1 MTQRSLLCTLMFCV
15 SLPSVVIAA
24 PPAMGDNSP
33 AVDMGWFEVAEQAYP
48 QLPTGLLEAIAW
60 SGSRWTQRVPTR
72 DVDGHHEMP
81 QAWGV
86 MGLYRGVGGF
96 EDTVGQAAGVLGVS
110 PERVARDGATQVMAT
125 AALLNSW
132 MEEAELTNPTLEDMV
147 PLLMHLSG
155 LPSEGEISDY
165 AQKSYAYDVLLTLDR
180 GLEVDGH
187 TLSPR
192 MIRWP
197 LAFDTRDLLQLRA
210 PLLNLDVD
218 RDLVEIP
225 GVKLDPTTEHLVTT
239 DGKTAATTDYPPALW
254 VTSPNY
260 SSRSGTTITH
270 IVIHTTQG
278 SYSGAI
284 SWFQNP
290 SSQVSAHYVL
300 RSSDGQ
306 VTQMVREAD
315 KAWHVGSENSY
326 TIGIEHEGYVDTSS
340 YYTEAMYNSSAN
352 LTKDICKDR
361 NIDCNTC
368 FPGPATADVS
378 VQSQSYRIKGH
389 QHYPNQNHND
399 PGQYWNWN
407 KYKGLIATTPGGGTT
422 SVVLDDFEA
431 GEGHFN
437 TAPTYSGSTKGIA
450 TSSSADRTTTQKH
463 GGSASEALGLVDL
476 STSTAAWEVRFLS
489 GTGDPAQNVKLTKAG
504 GRLGFWVYTTAPG
517 MKAGLSIDD
526 SDGTERSTSKT
537 IPTGAWTF
545 LEWYLDDQ
553 SQWDAWS
560 GGNGVLDSTTALTLD
575 AIWFYR
581 PNTRTTAWVFVDDV
595 GWRQQ

>member
-1 MTQRSLLCTLMFCV
+1 MTQRSLVCTLLMLAGV
-15 SLPSVVIAA
+15 PSLAGASPAHYQPAPSVDLA
-24 PPAMGDNSP
+24 
-33 AVDMGWFEVAEQAYP
+33 WFELAYQSYP
-48 QLPTGLLEAIAW
+48 QLPPGILEGIAW
-60 SGSRWTQRVPTR
+60 TGSRWSVRIPTR
-72 DVDGHHEMP
+72 EVDGHHNMP

-86 MGLYRGVGGF
+86 MGQYRGVGGF
-96 EDTVGQAAGVLGVS
+96 EDMVTQAAQALGAS
-110 PERVARDGATQVMAT
+110 PEQVARDGATQVMAT

-132 MEEAELTNPTLEDMV
+132 LEEEGLANPTLEDMA
-147 PLLMHLSG
+147 PLLMRLSG
-155 LPSEGEISDY
+155 LPTEGEISEY
-165 AQKSYAYDVLLTLDR
+165 ARLSYAYDVLLTLDL
-180 GLEVDGH
+180 GLEVEG
-187 TLSPR
+187 LQLPPQR
-192 MIRWP
+192 VRWP
-197 LAFDTRDLLQLRA
+197 LAFDAGDLVRLRA
-210 PLLNLDVD
+210 PLLNLDAD
-218 RDLVEIP
+218 RDMVELP
-225 GVKLDPTTEHLVTT
+225 GVRLDPTTERLVPTDNKTT
-239 DGKTAATTDYPPALW
+239 ATTDYPPALW

-270 IVIHTTQG
+270 IAIHTTQG

-315 KAWHVGSENSY
+315 KAWHIGSENSY

-352 LTKDICKDR
+352 LSKDICKDR

-368 FPGPATADVS
+368 FPGPATSGVS
-378 VQSQSYRIKGH
+378 VQSQSYKIKGH
-389 QHYPNQNHND
+389 QHYPNQTHND
-399 PGQYWNWN
+399 PGQYWNWS
-407 KYKGLIATTPGGGTT
+407 KYKGLVASTPGGGTT

-450 TSSSADRTTTQKH
+450 TSSTADRTTTQKH
-463 GGSASEALGLVDL
+463 GGVASEALGLVDL
-476 STSTAAWEVRFLS
+476 SSSTAAWEVRFLS

-504 GRLGFWVYTTAPG
+504 GRLGFWVYTTAAG
-517 MKAGLSIDD
+517 LKAGLSVDD
-526 SDGTERSTSKT
+526 TDGTERSVSKT
-537 IPTGAWTF
+537 IPTGTWTF

-575 AIWFYR
+575 AIWLYR
-581 PNTRTTAWVFVDDV
+581 PNTRTTAWVFIDDV